1 MTDLE
6 LKRALNAYTQE
17 GADRERALKR
27 ELMDSLPARAPR
39 RTGFGRLAAAAAVL
53 LLAVSL
59 VSFTQPGRAF
69 AAVVGER
76 IMGLIETVFP
86 PREVVVAPE
95 GEPELVTHMPH
106 GDEPA
111 ADPEGTVTPGYVIYV
126 DEENYTMTETG
137 GVLQVE
143 LKDPPAILGDDGE
156 PVPACTLTVE
166 HRPELAFSD
175 AEETINAEL
184 AARCTDVGPTESA
197 PAEEGVICLSA
208 RDGLDWDSLCVDV
221 RIVDDG
227 QGGVYVLTAQY
238 FMEAAEGHGARFS
251 AMMDTFRLLR

>member
-6 LKRALNAYTQE
+6 LKRALNAYTQK
-17 GADRERALKR
+17 GADRERGLKR
-27 ELMDSLPARAPR
+27 ELMASLPAGAPR

-69 AAVVGER
+69 AAAVGER

-86 PREVVVAPE
+86 SKEVAVAP
-95 GEPELVTHMPH
+95 
-106 GDEPA
+106 
-111 ADPEGTVTPGYVIYV
+111 
-126 DEENYTMTETG
+126 
-137 GVLQVE
+137 
-143 LKDPPAILGDDGE
+143 
-156 PVPACTLTVE
+156 
-166 HRPELAFSD
+166 
-175 AEETINAEL
+175 
-184 AARCTDVGPTESA
+184 
-197 PAEEGVICLSA
+197 EGVICLSA

-221 RIVDDG
+221 RVIDDS

-251 AMMDTFRLLR
+251 AMMDTFRLLE